1 MDWWIG
7 RAVCLMR
14 RRCCTRSSRH
24 LPLASPD
31 ICEPQALQGC
41 HISGISLGV
50 VIRHVTFLESPLT
63 IAMEQFLSSILLYST
78 LYYYPQSC
86 QIYHSSSILQ
96 HQVRQTSPG
105 HATQQALG
113 AAIPKQ
119 MSSPANE
126 RCTCCLGSI
135 FPRLDAVSV
144 PLVRRHL
151 PTRAT
156 IVLRLSY
163 RPYVPDDSY
172 IIILPAD
179 TSLFFLSPRPCR

>member
-1 MDWWIG
+1 MFD
-7 RAVCLMR
+7 AASLD
-14 RRCCTRSSRH
+14 RSSR
-24 LPLASPD
+24 LKAQGTFPRVTD
-31 ICEPQALQGC
+31 RYGEPQAPTFEGC
-41 HISGISLGV
+41 RISQRSRNPPCDLSYIATLYDCM
-50 VIRHVTFLESPLT
+50 HFLEHYLSSYWKPSSTAL
-63 IAMEQFLSSILLYST
+63 INRKIYLLSSIS
-78 LYYYPQSC
+78 Q
-86 QIYHSSSILQ
+86 Q
-96 HQVRQTSPG
+96 QVRQTSPG

-126 RCTCCLGSI
+126 RSTCCLGSI

-144 PLVRRHL
+144 PPVRRHL

-172 IIILPAD
+172 IIILPAANHV
-179 TSLFFLSPRPCR
+179 SFPFFLAV